1 MAVAGGG
8 ATIGGSGVVIITRT
22 PLRITLGGGGT
33 DLPSY
38 YERFGG
44 LVLSAAINRYIYV
57 AINRTFTDDYFLKYA
72 RLERV
77 HEIDDIEHPI
87 IREALRLHPIGP
99 SIELVSVADI
109 PASSG
114 LGSSGTFTVGLL
126 RAIYAYLRQSL
137 TTEQNAA
144 EACHIEMNLL
154 GRPVGKQDQ
163 YAAAYGGLQY
173 MTLGTDG
180 KVTVAPLGISDDTLL
195 DLQEH
200 LCMFFTGYSR
210 NADSILEEQRA
221 GSNRGESDVVES
233 LHVIKAIGDSSR
245 DALQAGD
252 TGSFAALMNEHWEHK
267 KRRSSSMSNS
277 AIDRWYQAG
286 MDSGAL
292 GGKLV
297 GAGSGGFLLFYTRDA
312 DRLRAAM
319 NAHNLSEVRFHFDHD
334 GSVVL
339 VRD

>member
-1 MAVAGGG
+1 
-8 ATIGGSGVVIITRT
+8 VIITRT

-33 DLPSY
+33 DVPSY

-44 LVLSAAINRYIYV
+44 LVLSAAINRYVYI

-72 RLERV
+72 NLERV
-77 HEIDDIEHPI
+77 NDIDAIEHPI

-109 PASSG
+109 PASTG

-144 EACHIEMNLL
+144 EACHIEMDVL

-173 MTLGTDG
+173 MTFATDG
-180 KVTVAPLGISDDTLL
+180 HVDVAPLGVSNDTLL

-210 NADSILEEQRA
+210 SADSILEEQRA
-221 GSNRGESDVVES
+221 ASNRGETDVVES
-233 LHVIKAIGDSSR
+233 LHEIKAIGDSSR
-245 DALQAGD
+245 KALQLGD
-252 TGSFAALMNEHWEHK
+252 TGTFAALMNEHWEHK
-267 KRRSSSMSNS
+267 KRRSSSMSNH
-277 AIDRWYQAG
+277 AIDRWYQVG
-286 MDSGAL
+286 RDSGAL

-297 GAGSGGFLLFYTRDA
+297 GAGSGGFLLFYTKDT

-319 NAHNLSEVRFHFDHD
+319 NAEGLSEVRFQFDHD